1 MSVAIDFRCT
11 YDNLYNGIEAN
22 DIVVIGE
29 NVETDAKDGE
39 GKFTFTLTQYSDED
53 LNDSIESTE
62 VTPLG
67 SSLYFQLA
75 MDNPVSGLAYSLT
88 GEFLNATIRT
98 SNNYLQT
105 VIYVIKV

>member
-1 MSVAIDFRCT
+1 M
-11 YDNLYNGIEAN
+11 
-22 DIVVIGE
+22 IGE

-39 GKFTFTLTQYSDED
+39 GKFTFTLTQYSHED

-75 MDNPVSGLAYSLT
+75 MDNPVSDLIYSLI
-88 GEFLNATIRT
+88 GGFLNATIRT
-98 SNNYLQT
+98 PNNYLQT

>member
-1 MSVAIDFRCT
+1 M
-11 YDNLYNGIEAN
+11 
-22 DIVVIGE
+22 IGE

-75 MDNPVSGLAYSLT
+75 MDNPVSGLIYSLI
-88 GEFLNATIRT
+88 GEFLNYSFINLKASLTLIPLHQKFYQAFMNLLILYKIILTSSIR
-98 SNNYLQT
+98 
-105 VIYVIKV
+105 

>member
-1 MSVAIDFRCT
+1 MES
-11 YDNLYNGIEAN
+11 
-22 DIVVIGE
+22 
-29 NVETDAKDGE
+29 DAKDGE
-39 GKFTFTLTQYSDED
+39 GKFTFTLTQYSDEN

-75 MDNPVSGLAYSLT
+75 MDNPVSGLIYSLT
-88 GEFLNATIRT
+88 GEFLNAIRT
-98 SNNYLQT
+98 RNNYLQT